1 MTDNPWA
8 NPPPANG
15 ARLDHLKSSVVARFG
30 DQQDQHKQQVMTQLW
45 NILDRE
51 PLIDV
56 INLYWLDFCK
66 SNIGSGQNRED
77 TLVRG
82 NAEKQRNGYA
92 LPF

>member
-15 ARLDHLKSSVVARFG
+15 ARLDHLKSSVVA
-30 DQQDQHKQQVMTQLW
+30 
-45 NILDRE
+45 I
-51 PLIDV
+51 
-56 INLYWLDFCK
+56 DFCK